1 MTTETTPATVA
12 TDVAQKRTSGGIAA
26 LAIDVLVIVV
36 VSLLTMVL
44 TLRFGPSIGFSP
56 GGSKSDTQFLVANIE
71 SLAREEMLAL
81 GDMVRKGEIA
91 PAEMPAKTE
100 KFSDELI
107 KVLQAYA
114 DETGKVVLRKDSVV
128 AAPES
133 VVDLTDEIRTK
144 LIKSGSMQPVKE
156 AKDKP

>member
-1 MTTETTPATVA
+1 MNTETTPAPVESG
-12 TDVAQKRTSGGIAA
+12 VAQKRTSGGIAA
-26 LAIDVLVIVV
+26 LAIDVSVIVI

-44 TLRFGPSIGFSP
+44 TLRFGPAIGFSP
-56 GGSKSDTQFLVANIE
+56 GGAKSDTQFLVANIE

-91 PAEMPAKTE
+91 PAEMPAMTE

-144 LIKSGSMQPVKE
+144 LIKSGAMQPTQE
-156 AKDKP
+156 AKEKP

>member
-1 MTTETTPATVA
+1 MTTETTPVPVA
-12 TDVAQKRTSGGIAA
+12 IDVTQKRSPGGIVA
-26 LAIDVLVIVV
+26 LAFDVLVIVA
-36 VSLLTMVL
+36 VSLLTMIL
-44 TLRFGPSIGFSP
+44 AIRFVPAIGLSLV
-56 GGSKSDTQFLVANIE
+56 GSKSDGQFLVANIE

-81 GDMVRKGEIA
+81 GDMVRKGEIL

-133 VVDLTDEIRTK
+133 VVDLTDEIRSK
-144 LIKSGSMQPVKE
+144 LLKSGAMQHSHEP
-156 AKDKP
+156 KDKP

>member
-1 MTTETTPATVA
+1 MTTETTSAPVPTE
-12 TDVAQKRTSGGIAA
+12 VAQKRTSGWMVA
-26 LAIDVLVIVV
+26 LAIDVLVIVIV
-36 VSLLTMVL
+36 CLLTIVL
-44 TLRFGPSIGFSP
+44 AFRFGPAIGFSP
-56 GGSKSDTQFLVANIE
+56 IGSKGDGQFLVANIE

-81 GDMVRKGEIA
+81 GDMVRKGEIT

-114 DETGKVVLRKDSVV
+114 DDTGKVVLRKDSVV

-133 VVDLTDEIRTK
+133 VVDLTDEIRSK
-144 LIKSGSMQPVKE
+144 LLKSGAMQPAQE